1 MRLLFVHQ
9 HFPGQFLHVLR
20 HLAQQARHEI
30 VFISEQNAN
39 HLPGVDRRTYQPPAG
54 SLRTHFDARDFD
66 MAMRRA
72 EAVARL
78 AWALRREGF
87 IPDIV
92 LGHEAWGEM
101 LQLQDVW
108 PGSKRLSYR
117 EFFYHET
124 GADAGWDPEFPTPPG
139 MAARIRAKNAALL
152 LSLHNGDPGVTP
164 TRWQRSLFPGWA
176 QPAISVIADGV
187 NLAVC
192 RPDPAVRQRAFQLG
206 DAVLPPGRKLITFV
220 ARDLEP
226 YRGFHTLVRSL
237 PALMAARPD
246 VSVICLG
253 GDGVSYGTP
262 PPSGTWR
269 DRLLAEVPIDRT
281 RVHFP
286 GLVPYADHVRLLQR
300 SDIHAYLSYPFVA
313 SWSLREALACGCTVV
328 AADTPAVAEF
338 GGLSRVPPLD
348 PAAVAQRV
356 LSLLDDPMESG
367 NLATEARRFAEAE
380 FGLERHVGSYTRL
393 IASIVGR
400 ALE

>member
-9 HFPGQFLHVLR
+9 HFPGQFLHVVR

-30 VFISEQNAN
+30 VFISEQNAD
-39 HLPGVDRRTYQPPAG
+39 HLPGVERRTYRLPAA

-66 MAMRRA
+66 VAMRRA

-87 IPDIV
+87 TPDIV
-92 LGHEAWGEM
+92 LGHEAWGGV
-101 LQLQDVW
+101 LNSRTSGLAA
-108 PGSKRLSYR
+108 S
-117 EFFYHET
+117 
-124 GADAGWDPEFPTPPG
+124 GWDTANFFITRPARTPVGNPEFPTPPG

-152 LSLHNGDPGVTP
+152 LSLHSGDPGVSP

-176 QPAISVIADGV
+176 QPAISVIPDGV
-187 NLAVC
+187 DLAVC
-192 RPDPAVRQRAFQLG
+192 RPDPAARQRMFQLG
-206 DAVLPPGRKLITFV
+206 DPALPPGRKLVTFV

-237 PALMAARPD
+237 PALLDARPD

-262 PPSGTWR
+262 PPNGTWR

-286 GLVPYADHVRLLQR
+286 GLVPYTDHVRLLQR
-300 SDIHAYLSYPFVA
+300 SDVHAYLSYPFVA

-348 PAAVAQRV
+348 PAAVADRV
-356 LSLLDDPMESG
+356 LSLLDDPAGSG
-367 NLATEARRFAEAE
+367 KLATEARRFAEAE
-380 FGLERHVGSYTRL
+380 LGAERHVAAYTRL
-393 IASIVGR
+393 IASIAGM
-400 ALE
+400 A